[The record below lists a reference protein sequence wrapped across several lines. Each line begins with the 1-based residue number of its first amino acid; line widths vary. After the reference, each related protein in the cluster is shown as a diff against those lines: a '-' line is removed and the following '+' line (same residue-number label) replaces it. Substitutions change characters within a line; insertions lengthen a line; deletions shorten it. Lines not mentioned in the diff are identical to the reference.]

1 MRILVNPNSVFII
14 IWVSL
19 VALFSLGVLKINV
32 PYSWGAL
39 FIVSVNVILALALFL
54 ITLIKR
60 NVFDQAAL
68 RVFLGASRAVVDKYV
83 RLLFFVYVLISVLDV
98 IYSGGIPFIWKMV
111 GDTKQYV
118 DFGIPTL
125 HGIANSIIYFLSAL
139 CVILYCLK
147 VGSHRVILL
156 TIFVWQF
163 LIFSR
168 GTIMVM
174 IVQMVGVYMF
184 LAPSSIKRTFFVC
197 LLALA
202 VILFFGVTG
211 DLRQGENPYYG
222 LLVPEWESFFSIVP
236 SGFLWVYVY
245 LVSGFNNLLF
255 NASLIEPTYLP
266 VYTFAKMVPS
276 VVYNLLGIEKAVD
289 SFEFVNAG
297 LNVSTIYSGF
307 YSDFGL
313 FAFVPVFIIQLM
325 ATVTYM
331 RALGGSVYDLL
342 AFSVCYQAIVFSPFI
357 DTFFY
362 LPFIAQFLIVLHF
375 KKVIEHERT

>member
-1 MRILVNPNSVFII
+1 M
-14 IWVSL
+14 
-19 VALFSLGVLKINV
+19 
-32 PYSWGAL
+32 
-39 FIVSVNVILALALFL
+39 
-54 ITLIKR
+54 
-60 NVFDQAAL
+60 
-68 RVFLGASRAVVDKYV
+68 
-83 RLLFFVYVLISVLDV
+83 
-98 IYSGGIPFIWKMV
+98 
-111 GDTKQYV
+111 
-118 DFGIPTL
+118 
-125 HGIANSIIYFLSAL
+125 
-139 CVILYCLK
+139 
-147 VGSHRVILL
+147 
-156 TIFVWQF
+156 
-163 LIFSR
+163 
-168 GTIMVM
+168 
-174 IVQMVGVYMF
+174 
-184 LAPSSIKRTFFVC
+184 
-197 LLALA
+197 
-202 VILFFGVTG
+202 
-211 DLRQGENPYYG
+211 
-222 LLVPEWESFFSIVP
+222 
-236 SGFLWVYVY
+236 WVYVY
-245 LVSGFNNLLF
+245 LVSGFNNQLF